1 MLIKKVLIYGLKTSI
16 NHINI
21 LDDGK
26 QNQEAFY
33 KLAQLVYVLWI
44 ILDK

>member
-1 MLIKKVLIYGLKTSI
+1 MLIKKLLIYGLKTSI

-21 LDDGK
+21 LDGK

-33 KLAQLVYVLWI
+33 KLEYC
-44 ILDK
+44 